1 MKNFF
6 NSFYPFYYDVRTG
19 ILIGVLIFILSIL
32 FSFLFEPFEVNY
44 SELKYSYFIVVVI
57 HSLVSFCVFMIVT
70 LFLNSK
76 KSEEKDWKVKH
87 ELILLL
93 TILLLIGV
101 VQFLIRDFIYN
112 KDDNW
117 SLRYLFEEVR
127 NTLLVGGLFIFI
139 ITSLNIERLKSNY
152 NKRAHKIKI
161 DEKEEINEREEI
173 QITTQVKSDDF
184 VLNINDFNFAKS
196 DKNYVEIYLQNSD
209 ILIKRMTIRSLETQL
224 FNYNFILKTHR
235 SFIVNLRS
243 IIDIKGNAQGYKLSL
258 KNSDAKIPVSRNQL
272 TLFEEKM
279 IQVNI

>member
-1 MKNFF
+1 
-6 NSFYPFYYDVRTG
+6 
-19 ILIGVLIFILSIL
+19 
-32 FSFLFEPFEVNY
+32 
-44 SELKYSYFIVVVI
+44 
-57 HSLVSFCVFMIVT
+57 MIVT

>member
-1 MKNFF
+1 L
-6 NSFYPFYYDVRTG
+6 NSIYPYYYDVRTG

-44 SELKYSYFIVVVI
+44 SELKYPYFIIVVI

-76 KSEEKDWKVKH
+76 KSEEKDWKVKY

-101 VQFLIRDFIYN
+101 FQFLIRDFIYDKN
-112 KDDNW
+112 DNW
-117 SLRYLFEEVR
+117 ELKYLFEEVR
-127 NTLLVGGLFIFI
+127 NTLLVGGLLIFI
-139 ITSLNIERLKSNY
+139 IISLNIERLKSNY
-152 NKRAHKIKI
+152 NNRAHKIKI

-209 ILIKRMTIRSLETQL
+209 ILIKRMTIRSLEAQL